1 MTGLLNDLMRDR
13 ADHLEAP
20 EVDLAAVTRDGE
32 RAVRRRRT
40 AAVGGVAAASLVA
53 VVSGAALVGAR
64 GGGDGEVA
72 TSPPAGARPLTW
84 TTGRTLH
91 TAGGESVD
99 LAGEVRAWVW
109 VGDDVVYTDPAH
121 RVHLWRD
128 ARDQVVGE
136 TAPPDTDLAEVV
148 SDGTSVAWVGADRRV
163 VRYDVTD
170 GATVRGP
177 ALPGERPRVTA
188 IDGAEVYLAD
198 SAGVY
203 AWRSTEPDRYET
215 LGTDP
220 GAVVLDAESGTLV
233 RTAPFRTILLERE
246 GTTLHVSARE
256 FADLSPDARLVSL
269 EDGDVGKVVDTTTGE
284 EVTLD
289 HGHEW
294 AVGYQWL
301 GPTTVATLAFDG
313 TDDEASMDGWL
324 LTCDAVTGDCSPAEH
339 MGGVGE
345 FQLPAGLHFTA
356 P

>member
-20 EVDLAAVTRDGE
+20 EVDLAAITRDGE

-40 AAVGGVAAASLVA
+40 AVVGSVAAASVVA
-53 VVSGAALVGAR
+53 VVSAAALLGTR
-64 GGGDGEVA
+64 GGDDGQVA
-72 TSPPAGARPLTW
+72 GSPPAGAQPLTW

-99 LAGEVRAWVW
+99 LAAEVRAWAW
-109 VGDDVVYTDPAH
+109 VGDDVVYTDPGH

-128 ARDQVVGE
+128 GRDELIGE
-136 TAPPDTDLAEVV
+136 TLPPKTDLAELV
-148 SDGTSVAWVGADRRV
+148 SDRTFIAWVGPDRRV

-170 GATVRGP
+170 GTTVRGP

-203 AWRSTEPDRYET
+203 AWRSPERDGYET
-215 LGTDP
+215 LGDDP

-246 GTTLHVSARE
+246 GETLHVSARE
-256 FADLSPDARLVSL
+256 FADLSPDARRVSL
-269 EDGDVGKVVDTTTGE
+269 EDQDVGKVVDTTTGE

-313 TDDEASMDGWL
+313 IDDEPSMDGWL
-324 LTCDAVTGDCSPAEH
+324 LTCDALTGACAPAEH
-339 MGGVGE
+339 LGAVGE

>member
-13 ADHLEAP
+13 ADHLDAP
-20 EVDLAAVTRDGE
+20 EVDLAAIVRDGA
-32 RAVRRRRT
+32 RAVRRRR
-40 AAVGGVAAASLVA
+40 AAVVGGVAAASVVA
-53 VVSGAALVGAR
+53 VVCGAALLGTR
-64 GGGDGEVA
+64 GGDGQVA
-72 TSPPAGARPLTW
+72 GGPPAGAQPLTW

-99 LAGEVRAWVW
+99 LAAEVRAWVW
-109 VGDDVVYTDPAH
+109 VGDDVVYTDPGH
-121 RVHLWRD
+121 RVHLWQD
-128 ARDQVVGE
+128 GRDQVVGE
-136 TAPPDTDLAEVV
+136 TMSPDTDLAELV
-148 SDGTSVAWVGADRRV
+148 SDGSFVAWIGADGRV
-163 VRYDVTD
+163 VRYDVAD
-170 GATVRGP
+170 GTTVRGP
-177 ALPGERPRVTA
+177 ALPGARSRVTA
-188 IDGAEVYLAD
+188 MDGAEVYLAD

-203 AWRSTEPDRYET
+203 AWQPSTPSSYRT

-220 GAVVLDAESGTLV
+220 RAVVLDAESGTLV
-233 RTAPFRTILLERE
+233 RTAPGRTVLLERE

-269 EDGDVGKVVDTTTGE
+269 DDADIATVVDTTGR

-301 GPTTVATLAFDG
+301 DRTTLATLAFDG

-324 LTCDAVTGDCSPAEH
+324 LTCDALTGACAPGEDLPAL
-339 MGGVGE
+339 GD
-345 FQLPAGLHFTA
+345 FQLPAGLHFAA

>member
-20 EVDLAAVTRDGE
+20 EVDLAAIARDGE
-32 RAVRRRRT
+32 RVVRRRR
-40 AAVGGVAAASLVA
+40 AALVGGVAAASVVA
-53 VVSGAALVGAR
+53 VVSGAALLGTR
-64 GGGDGEVA
+64 GGDDGQVA
-72 TSPPAGARPLTW
+72 GSPPAAVQPLTW

-99 LAGEVRAWVW
+99 LAAEVRAWVW
-109 VGDDVVYTDPAH
+109 VGDDVVYTDPGH
-121 RVHLWRD
+121 RVHLWQDGRD
-128 ARDQVVGE
+128 RVVGE
-136 TAPPDTDLAEVV
+136 TMAPDTDLAELV
-148 SDGTSVAWVGADRRV
+148 SDGTFVAWVGADRRV
-163 VRYDVTD
+163 ERYDVSD

-203 AWRSTEPDRYET
+203 AWQPSTPSSYRTID
-215 LGTDP
+215 TDP
-220 GAVVLDAESGTLV
+220 RAVVLDAESGTLV
-233 RTAPFRTILLERE
+233 RTAPGRTVLLERE

-256 FADLSPDARLVSL
+256 FADLSPDAGLLSL
-269 EDGDVGKVVDTTTGE
+269 DDADIGKVVDTTTGRG
-284 EVTLD
+284 VTLD

-301 GPTTVATLAFDG
+301 DPTTVATLAFDG
-313 TDDEASMDGWL
+313 MDDEASMDGWL
-324 LTCDAVTGDCSPAEH
+324 LTCDALTGACAPGEHLPAL
-339 MGGVGE
+339 GE
-345 FQLPAGLHFTA
+345 FQLPAGLHFAA

>member
-1 MTGLLNDLMRDR
+1 MTGLLNDLLRDR

-20 EVDLAAVTRDGE
+20 ELDLAAIARDGE

-40 AAVGGVAAASLVA
+40 AVVGGVAAASVVA
-53 VVSGAALVGAR
+53 VVSGYALLDTR
-64 GGGDGEVA
+64 GGGDGEV
-72 TSPPAGARPLTW
+72 TGSPPADVQPLTW

-91 TAGGESVD
+91 SDGAESVD
-99 LAGEVRAWVW
+99 LAAEVRAWVW
-109 VGDDVVYTDPAH
+109 AGDDVVYTDPGH

-128 ARDQVVGE
+128 GRDQVVGE
-136 TAPPDTDLAEVV
+136 TAPLDTDLAEVV

-163 VRYDVTD
+163 VRYDVMD
-170 GATVRGP
+170 GTTVRGP
-177 ALPGERPRVTA
+177 ALAGDRPRVTA

-198 SAGVY
+198 AAGVY
-203 AWRSTEPDRYET
+203 AWQPSTPGSYRT

-220 GAVVLDAESGTLV
+220 GAAVLDAESGTLV
-233 RTAPFRTILLERE
+233 RTAPGRTILVERE
-246 GTTLHVSARE
+246 GHTLHVSSRE
-256 FADLSPDARLVSL
+256 FADLSPDARLLSL
-269 EDGDVGKVVDTTTGE
+269 EDADVGKVVDTTTGR

-313 TDDEASMDGWL
+313 MDDEATMDGWL
-324 LTCDAVTGDCSPAEH
+324 LTCDAVSGACSPGKH
-339 MGGVGE
+339 LPPLGD
-345 FQLPAGLHFTA
+345 FQLPAGLHLGA

>member
-1 MTGLLNDLMRDR
+1 MTGLLIDLLRDR

-32 RAVRRRRT
+32 RTVRRRRT
-40 AAVGGVAAASLVA
+40 AVVGGVAAASVVA
-53 VVSGAALVGAR
+53 VVSGAALVGTR

-99 LAGEVRAWVW
+99 LADEVRAWVW
-109 VGDDVVYTDPAH
+109 VGDDVVYTDPGH

-128 ARDQVVGE
+128 GRDQVVGV
-136 TAPPDTDLAEVV
+136 TAPLDTDLAEVV

-170 GATVRGP
+170 GTTVRGP
-177 ALPGERPRVTA
+177 ALPGRRLRVTA
-188 IDGAEVYLAD
+188 MDGDAVYLAD

-203 AWRSTEPDRYET
+203 AWQPSTPGSYRT

-220 GAVVLDAESGTLV
+220 GAAVLDAELGTVV
-233 RTAPFRTILLERE
+233 RTAPGRTVLLERE
-246 GTTLHVSARE
+246 GTTLHVSSRE

-269 EDGDVGKVVDTTTGE
+269 EDRDVGKVVDTTTGR

-313 TDDEASMDGWL
+313 MDDEATMDGWL
-324 LTCDAVTGDCSPAEH
+324 LTCDAVSGACSP
-339 MGGVGE
+339 GE
-345 FQLPAGLHFTA
+345 DLPPLGDFQLPAGMHLGA